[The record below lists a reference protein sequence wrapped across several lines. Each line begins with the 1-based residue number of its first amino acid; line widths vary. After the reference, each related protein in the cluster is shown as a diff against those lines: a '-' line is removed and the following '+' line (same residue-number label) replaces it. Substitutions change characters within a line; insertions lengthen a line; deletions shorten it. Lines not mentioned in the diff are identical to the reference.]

1 MVSLAG
7 GLMSDNDKVVMLG
20 LTYDDVLLLPDASE
34 VVPSEVNTATRLT
47 RNISLA
53 IPLVS
58 SAMDT
63 VTESAMAIAMA
74 KVGGIGI
81 IKDGCITASGKAV
94 YSIESEHDWLA
105 QDLHCQ
111 SNQLHCLLC
120 TSRGVVAKLEFAR
133 RTHICAAEL
142 GVQDAFHAAVEA
154 TRRCDRTRVW

>member
-1 MVSLAG
+1 
-7 GLMSDNDKVVMLG
+7 MSDNDKVVMLG

-81 IKDGCITASGKAV
+81 IHRNLP
-94 YSIESEHDWLA
+94 IEEQVTLSLI
-105 QDLHCQ
+105 
-111 SNQLHCLLC
+111 
-120 TSRGVVAKLEFAR
+120 
-133 RTHICAAEL
+133 HI
-142 GVQDAFHAAVEA
+142 
-154 TRRCDRTRVW
+154 